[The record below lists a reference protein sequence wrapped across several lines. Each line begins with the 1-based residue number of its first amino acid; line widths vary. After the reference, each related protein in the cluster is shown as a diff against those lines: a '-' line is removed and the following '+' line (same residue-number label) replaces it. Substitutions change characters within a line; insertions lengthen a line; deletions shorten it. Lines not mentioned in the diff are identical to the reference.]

1 MRWRKLVDDLPAG
14 VVVVTPPDDRISY
27 LNNRAV
33 ALFDRDR
40 RALLGT
46 PLTSLLSFDE
56 WDELLP
62 GDQHSSPDRHA
73 MVIRRP
79 DGSAVPVVM
88 TRLTSG
94 PGCADCACFLQ
105 DRVDG
110 DPLREQVRTILTHS
124 PVSFALLD
132 AAGRVLIGG
141 GGIAPGAVAG
151 LAQSTVSSV
160 FEVFADETEL
170 IELLRDAQ
178 SGHVVACTA
187 TAAVGGQVD
196 VNLTPLLDAHGKV
209 TRMVGVGVYVT
220 ARERSRA
227 RQAVVA
233 RFAHQAL
240 ETADSAA
247 LWRLAVRTLAGSL
260 NAHVSLWDVGGTAPV
275 ACTVPEPALGP
286 PPGWASLVAAHLA
299 GTSDIPAAGDIR
311 YSSVVPGW
319 QTLVAGAGQGRRSA
333 RVVVVQRPDTDT
345 NTDSHTDTAGASAD
359 GMYDADDAD
368 DEQHV
373 RAIADVLVSATA
385 RLAAERQLRYRSQ
398 HDDLTGLAN
407 RAALLDHLGQAL
419 DPSRGQGR
427 SVAVI
432 FLDLDG
438 FKTINDNHGHTAG
451 DAVLRTV
458 ARRLS
463 AAVRPTD
470 LVGRLGGDEFAIVC
484 TEVRD
489 GGQMER
495 LAHRVIARLGEAISV
510 EGVLHTVT
518 ASAGVAI
525 SDTGR
530 TNPDRLLNAADM
542 SMYKAKQAGG
552 GQSVTTYQV

>member
-1 MRWRKLVDDLPAG
+1 MRWRRMVDDLPVG
-14 VVVVTPPDDRISY
+14 VVVVTPPEERISY

-40 RALLGT
+40 PELLGT
-46 PLTSLLSFDE
+46 PLMSQLSFDE
-56 WDELLP
+56 WDGLLP
-62 GDQHSSPDRHA
+62 RDQHSSPDRHA

-79 DGSAVPVVM
+79 GGSAVPVVM
-88 TRLTSG
+88 TRLASG

-105 DRVDG
+105 DRADG
-110 DPLREQVRTILTHS
+110 DLLREQVQTILAHS

-151 LAQSTVSSV
+151 LAQSRVSSV

-178 SGHVVACTA
+178 SGRVVARTT
-187 TAAVGGQVD
+187 TAAVGGHVD
-196 VNLTPLLDAHGKV
+196 ISLTPLLDAQGKV
-209 TRMVGVGVYVT
+209 TRMVGVGVDVT
-220 ARERSRA
+220 ARERARA

-275 ACTVPEPALGP
+275 ACTVSESALGP

-311 YSSVVPGW
+311 YASVVPGW

-345 NTDSHTDTAGASAD
+345 ATDTAGALA
-359 GMYDADDAD
+359 GGVNDAD

-419 DPSRGQGR
+419 DPSHGQGR
-427 SVAVI
+427 SVAVM

-438 FKTINDNHGHTAG
+438 FKRINDDHGHKAG

-458 ARRLS
+458 ANRLS

-489 GGQMER
+489 RGQIER

-525 SDTGR
+525 SDAGR
-530 TNPDRLLNAADM
+530 TSPDRLLNAADM

-552 GQSVTTYQV
+552 GQSVTTYQA

>member
-1 MRWRKLVDDLPAG
+1 MRWRKLVDDLPVG
-14 VVVVTPPDDRISY
+14 VVVVTPPDERISY

-40 RALLGT
+40 PELLGT
-46 PLTSLLSFDE
+46 PLMSQLSFDE

-62 GDQHSSPDRHA
+62 RDQHSSPDRHA

-79 DGSAVPVVM
+79 GGSAMPVVM
-88 TRLTSG
+88 TRLASG
-94 PGCADCACFLQ
+94 PGRADCACFLQ
-105 DRVDG
+105 DRADG
-110 DPLREQVRTILTHS
+110 DLLREQVQTILAHS

-132 AAGRVLIGG
+132 ASGRVLIGG

-160 FEVFADETEL
+160 FEVFADEKEL

-178 SGHVVACTA
+178 SGHVVARTTA
-187 TAAVGGQVD
+187 AAVGGQVD
-196 VNLTPLLDAHGKV
+196 VSLTPLLDAHGKV
-209 TRMVGVGVYVT
+209 TRMVGVGVDVT
-220 ARERSRA
+220 ARERTRT

-260 NAHVSLWDVGGTAPV
+260 NAHVSLWDVGCTAPM
-275 ACTVPEPALGP
+275 ACTVPGAALGP

-299 GTSDIPAAGDIR
+299 GTSDTPAAGDIR
-311 YSSVVPGW
+311 YASVVPGW

-333 RVVVVQRPDTDT
+333 RVVVVQRPSTGADTDT
-345 NTDSHTDTAGASAD
+345 TTDTAGAPAD
-359 GMYDADDAD
+359 VVDVAD

-373 RAIADVLVSATA
+373 RAIADVLVSATT

-451 DAVLRTV
+451 DAVLRAV
-458 ARRLS
+458 ANRLS
-463 AAVRPTD
+463 GAVRPTD

-489 GGQMER
+489 RGQMER
-495 LAHRVIARLGEAISV
+495 LARRVIARLGEAISV

-525 SDTGR
+525 SDAGR
-530 TNPDRLLNAADM
+530 TSPDRLLNAADM

-552 GQSVTTYQV
+552 GQSVTTHQV